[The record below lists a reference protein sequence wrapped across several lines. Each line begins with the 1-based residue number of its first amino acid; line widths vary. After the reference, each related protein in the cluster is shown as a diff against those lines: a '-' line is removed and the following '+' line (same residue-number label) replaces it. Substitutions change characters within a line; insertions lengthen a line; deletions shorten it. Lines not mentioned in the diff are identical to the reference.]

1 MTRRNRLIV
10 AVFAALALAAIAAGC
25 GSSGG
30 EGGSHP
36 DYTKLENAPE
46 PLGKLYGEGDKLL
59 PGGTEA
65 FEKRLAELKGHPVV
79 VNVWASWCGPCRY
92 EFPTL
97 QKLSAKYGT
106 KVAFLGVNSE
116 DSEAN
121 AAEFLEEDPV
131 PYPSFSDPN
140 QDLKRH
146 LGADSGFPD
155 TAFFN
160 SAGKLVYLKIGQYA
174 SPADLEADVE
184 KYALGSA

>member
-1 MTRRNRLIV
+1 MTRGKRLTT
-10 AVFAALALAAIAAGC
+10 AVLAALALVAILAGC
-25 GSSGG
+25 GSSG

-36 DYTKLENAPE
+36 DYTGLSEAPA
-46 PLGKLYGEGDKLL
+46 PLAKLYSEGNKLL

-65 FEKRLAELKGHPVV
+65 FEKRLVALKGYPVV
-79 VNVWASWCGPCRY
+79 VNIWASWCGPCRY

-106 KVAFLGVNSE
+106 KVAFVGVNSE
-116 DSEAN
+116 DSESN

-140 QDLKRH
+140 TDLKRH
-146 LGADSGFPD
+146 LGADTGFPD

-160 SAGKLVYLKIGQYA
+160 SDGKLVYLKIGQYA
-174 SPADLEADVE
+174 SPSDLEADVK